1 VIVEA
6 SITGLFRTVLI
17 ILGAFVLLRFL
28 GQLMM
33 AKRNME
39 EERKINERQRAFD
52 KERFEKMKKF
62 GKTTVLNENK
72 VSKKNGLND
81 SKIED
86 VDFEVID

>member
-1 VIVEA
+1 MIVEA

-39 EERKINERQRAFD
+39 EERRINEHQRAFD
-52 KERFEKMKKF
+52 KERSQKLRNF
-62 GKTTVLNENK
+62 GKVNILARNK
-72 VSKKNGLND
+72 RKTGISD
-81 SKIED
+81 QAED
-86 VDFEVID
+86 VDYEEID

>member
-1 VIVEA
+1 MVDRIIDVMVV
-6 SITGLFRTVLI
+6 TLG

-52 KERFEKMKKF
+52 KERSQKLRNF
-62 GKTTVLNENK
+62 GKVNILARNK
-72 VSKKNGLND
+72 RKTGISD
-81 SKIED
+81 QAED
-86 VDFEVID
+86 VDYEEID

>member
-1 VIVEA
+1 MIVEA

-52 KERFEKMKKF
+52 TERSQKLRNF
-62 GKTTVLNENK
+62 GKVNILAR
-72 VSKKNGLND
+72 SKRKTGISD
-81 SKIED
+81 QAED
-86 VDFEVID
+86 VDYEEID